1 MEKFVLQYESEYT
14 GKIQWEFTGESDLD
28 DVMNK
33 FKRFLLACGFNHS
46 SVDEYKN
53 MDEDN
58 TILIDRIKSAI
69 EALDLNSVEDAK
81 KYLTDALI

>member
-33 FKRFLLACGFNHS
+33 FKRFLIAVGFRPNV
-46 SVDEYKN
+46 VDEYKN

-58 TILIDRIKSAI
+58 VILRDRIKSALD
-69 EALDLNSVEDAK
+69 ALDLNSVEDAK
-81 KYLTDALI
+81 KYLNDVLI

>member
-1 MEKFVLQYESEYT
+1 MEKFVFKYESEYS

-33 FKRFLLACGFNHS
+33 FKRFLMASGFNPKA
-46 SVDEYKN
+46 VDEYKN
-53 MDEDN
+53 IDEDN

-81 KYLTDALI
+81 KYLNNALM

>member
-1 MEKFVLQYESEYT
+1 MEKFVFKYESEYS
-14 GKIQWEFTGESDLD
+14 GNIQMEFDGDQNID
-28 DVMNK
+28 DVMEK

-46 SVDEYKN
+46 LVEEYKD

-58 TILIDRIKSAI
+58 TILRDRIVSAI

-81 KYLTDALI
+81 KYLNNALM